1 MIEDKAAEE
10 AAIESLRTGKRA
22 PIARL
27 IRESAR
33 RLVHQAQ
40 DLEHFGGS
48 AAHLAACAKLREAA
62 RSLYR
67 EADAQERADED
78 HGRSRRDRSLRH
90 RSFERASRADKASQP
105 PPPAP
110 VPAHVMTSPA
120 RVTLDFVG
128 DVPSSEPF
136 RVYIV
141 DKATVTASVALAGSP
156 RSIGMGRNVRKSLTR
171 PGVYVVDVTIDGAV

>member
-1 MIEDKAAEE
+1 MTEDEARAEYE
-10 AAIESLRTGKRA
+10 ASAEYAAIESTRTQSHA

-27 IRESAR
+27 LRESGR

-67 EADAQERADED
+67 EADAQERPA
-78 HGRSRRDRSLRH
+78 RPAR
-90 RSFERASRADKASQP
+90 
-105 PPPAP
+105 PAP
-110 VPAHVMTSPA
+110 AAPARAVASPA

-128 DVPSSEPF
+128 EAPTSEPF
-136 RVYIV
+136 RVYLV
-141 DKATVTASVALAGSP
+141 DKATVTANFALAHGGASQ
-156 RSIGMGRNVRKSLTR
+156 SVGMGQRVRESASR
-171 PGVYVVDVTIDGAV
+171 PGVRVVDVTISGSV

>member
-67 EADAQERADED
+67 EADAQERADE
-78 HGRSRRDRSLRH
+78 
-90 RSFERASRADKASQP
+90 ADKASQP